1 MTPRTARRRLLA
13 LPVVALA
20 AVGLAAVFGDDE
32 SVRAQSAAG
41 PVGIE
46 AQIGPALNASMLGPA
61 RETGV
66 PGEAWALSTENVTTR
81 VPKTVDGQTLP
92 QTKDYILRYR
102 PAEGWRYV
110 QAPLDEQGGPF
121 AGTLESG
128 RVTAKGGLLLGG
140 LDTTRPSGEQRVV
153 LVRDAT
159 GPTRVVPAPASG
171 ILLPSQGS
179 TPAEALSSSVL
190 AARDGGAGRTE
201 GFVAITGRPQQTG
214 VARWDGT
221 SWTRETICV
230 AADGSAAPAGC
241 SDAETLKDAEF
252 GLTASALATVEGGD
266 AWLLASAHA
275 DAGRGL
281 VLFRRTG
288 SGANVRWALRDIDA
302 PRFAAAETPADGIT
316 AVEPL
321 AGSHAAVAT
330 TDGVWIDGTFRQ
342 NGAARSVTLRITTA
356 GTRSWCDGGACDAP
370 LGFAL
375 RTNATSQA
383 WADGSRIIG
392 PVGDGTGRYAR
403 FDGTTWSVSAAF
415 GAITGG
421 IAFTSLDEG
430 WLNDV
435 HVTRELA
442 GSPLAAWSVPV
453 RRPLTA
459 IASAPGAPA
468 ALETPALAVG
478 IEGNVLRYTPG
489 QGWDSE
495 VRIGGSGVVRDDLR
509 GVAWPEASTAFAVGD
524 EGAMWRWRK
533 ATGLWESDPA
543 APFDFT
549 GHLTGIAFQPGNPD
563 RGFAVGRD
571 GVLLRYGKSWEP
583 VELPAA
589 VATAGPGGGKVDLF
603 GVAFAG
609 SQAIAAAGG
618 GGILVENGN
627 GWQVDE
633 QAAELLKPLGLGARI
648 FAVSGLPDG
657 GAVAAGSAGDNR
669 GLVLERD
676 GPTAPWR
683 FSDQPPT
690 GSVVAAAAFREEGQV
705 RALVSVTPQIWPTS
719 EDVTLPEFDPNS
731 PAPRRA
737 PLSIPVDGYLL
748 RQTAVG
754 WRDEERTKLA
764 SPTADVSRKSDP
776 TLALLTDPAGRGWA
790 VGGWNGGTDSL
801 GRGPLASEPPRAELQ
816 TAAVSRYDAAGPQ
829 GSSNVRAAA
838 PAFDAGKARLLVGG
852 HAQCAA
858 ACADLAPI
866 DISPDRTLARGL
878 GLAAGL
884 AAQSG
889 GPTALAYTGG
899 RIPVSG
905 AGNVAASGAELQ
917 RYGALLGGAAVPTF
931 PVVSA
936 GEATGG
942 TSSGFESVFGG
953 SWAPFGGGAAGAGT
967 RPVTI
972 GAAPV
977 PGRARTH
984 YAVDLDAAGGSF
996 RLVAIDNASGSLAAR
1011 NAVGNPAQ
1019 DQAAWLTQ
1027 VLADAKA
1034 RRLPVVVVGSRS
1046 LNARDTGAASD
1057 AAAVAAILRDGG
1069 ASAYV
1074 FDGAGEQRRTSI
1086 PANSTVTLPSFS
1098 SGTLGYRTLND
1109 VEGRGIPGLLLLEL
1123 EIAARNATTNRA
1135 PVGVRLV
1142 PVLDDLAI
1150 DAVDGR
1156 LLNRSQPAL
1165 FEGLGRRP
1173 RSGDTGDPYVQLPSP
1188 LCGATTREACA
1199 QTRIDP
1205 EVTFHSSDP
1214 DIADFVRVDRSS
1226 TNPRKPFVDP
1236 ATDKPVADP
1245 TSGLICPFNAG
1256 TTTISVSS
1264 GGLTYS
1270 TTITVRDGSVLRPCG
1285 TVPLNPARFAK
1296 PSGDATPP
1304 PPASSPPG
1312 GGANPT
1318 SAVTV
1323 PPPPVPVAP
1332 AVGPA
1337 PPATP
1342 SPSIPVAAAAAVPA
1356 VVVPVVVPPLM
1367 VPPPPAA
1374 ASPAPPP
1381 GTSGASINVPVS
1393 QPVTQAERQ
1402 REEEVAEESSQAYAR
1417 YESTAATNRGSG
1429 PGDHA
1434 AIVAAVLL
1442 AAIGGGTA
1450 LGARRRHVNYAY
1462 ARDRQTRTRRTR

>member
-1 MTPRTARRRLLA
+1 MRRTTRRRLWA
-13 LPVVALA
+13 LPMVALA
-20 AVGLAAVFGDDE
+20 AAGIATVFGDDDR
-32 SVRAQSAAG
+32 VRAQNAAG

-46 AQIGPALNASMLGPA
+46 AQIGPAHRATMLGPA
-61 RETGV
+61 LDSGV
-66 PGEAWALSTENVTTR
+66 AGEAWALSTENVTTR

-92 QTKDYILRYR
+92 ETKDYILRHR

-140 LDTTRPSGEQRVV
+140 VDPTRPDGEQRVV
-153 LVRDAT
+153 LTRDAV
-159 GPTRVVPAPASG
+159 GPTRVVAAPASG
-171 ILLPSQGS
+171 VLRPAQGS
-179 TPAEALSSSVL
+179 VPAETLSSSIL
-190 AARDGGAGRTE
+190 AARDDGAGRTE

-214 VARWDGT
+214 VARWDGAG
-221 SWTRETICV
+221 WTRETICV
-230 AADGSAAPAGC
+230 AEDGTTAPDGC

-252 GLTASALATVEGGD
+252 GLTAAALATVEGGD

-275 DAGRGL
+275 DSGRGL

-288 SGANVRWALRDIDA
+288 SGDDVRWVLRDLGA
-302 PRFAAAETPADGIT
+302 PTFAAAETPADGIT
-316 AVEPL
+316 AVTPL
-321 AGSHAAVAT
+321 AGGRAAVAT
-330 TDGVWIDGTFRQ
+330 TDGVWIDGSFRQ
-342 NGAARSVTLRITTA
+342 NGVARSVTLRITAA

-375 RTNATSQA
+375 RTDATSQA
-383 WADGSRIIG
+383 FADGTRVIG
-392 PVGDGTGRYAR
+392 PVGESTGRYAR
-403 FDGTTWSVSAAF
+403 FDGTTWSISAAF

-421 IAFTSLDEG
+421 VAFTSLDEG
-430 WLNDV
+430 WLGEV
-435 HVTRELA
+435 HVTRQLA
-442 GSPLAAWSVPV
+442 ASPLAAWSVPV

-468 ALETPALAVG
+468 DLATPALAVG
-478 IEGNVLRYTPG
+478 LEGNVLRYTPG

-509 GVAWPEASTAFAVGD
+509 GVAWPEPATAFAVGD
-524 EGAMWRWRK
+524 EGAMWRWRR

-583 VELPAA
+583 MELPAEL
-589 VATAGPGGGKVDLF
+589 ATVGPGGGKADVF

-609 SQAIAAAGG
+609 SQAIAAAGEG
-618 GGILVENGN
+618 GVLIEDGA
-627 GWQVDE
+627 GWRVDP
-633 QAAELLKPLGLGARI
+633 QAAELLKPLGPSARI
-648 FAVSGLPDG
+648 LAVAGLPDG
-657 GAVAAGSAGDNR
+657 GAVAAGTAGDNR

-676 GPTAPWR
+676 GPTSPWR

-690 GSVVAAAAFREEGQV
+690 GAVIAAAAFREDGQV
-705 RALVSVTPQIWPTS
+705 RALVSVTPQVWPTAD
-719 EDVTLPEFDPNS
+719 DVSLPEFDPNS

-737 PLSIPVDGYLL
+737 PLSVPVDGYLL

-776 TLALLTDPAGRGWA
+776 TLALLADAGGRGWA

-816 TAAVSRYDAAGPQ
+816 TASVSRYDAAGPQ
-829 GSSNVRAAA
+829 GSSNVQVVA
-838 PAFDAGKARLLVGG
+838 PTFDAGRARLLVGG

-866 DISPDRTLARGL
+866 DISPDRTLTRGL
-878 GLAAGL
+878 GLAASL
-884 AAQSG
+884 AAQPG

-899 RIPVSG
+899 RVPVSG
-905 AGNVAASGAELQ
+905 AGGSPASGAELQ
-917 RYGALLGGAAVPTF
+917 RYGALLGGAALPTF
-931 PVVSA
+931 PVVAA
-936 GEATGG
+936 GEASGG
-942 TSSGFESVFGG
+942 TSSGFESVFAG
-953 SWAPFGGGAAGAGT
+953 SWAPFGGGPAGAGT
-967 RPVTI
+967 RPVAI
-972 GAAPV
+972 GAAAV

-984 YAVDLDAAGGSF
+984 YAVDLDTAGGTV
-996 RLVAIDNASGSLAAR
+996 RLIAIDNATGSLAAR
-1011 NAVGNPAQ
+1011 NPLGNPVQ

-1034 RRLPVVVVGSRS
+1034 RRIPAVVVGSRS
-1046 LNARDTGAASD
+1046 LNARDAGAAFD
-1057 AAAVAAILRDGG
+1057 AATVAAILRDGG

-1074 FDGAGEQRRTSI
+1074 FDGAGEQRRGSI
-1086 PANSTVTLPSFS
+1086 PANSSVTLPAFS
-1098 SGTLGYRTLND
+1098 SGTLGYRALND

-1123 EIAARNATTNRA
+1123 DVAARDATTNRA

-1156 LLNRSQPAL
+1156 LLNRSQPAR

-1205 EVTFHSSDP
+1205 EVTFRSSDP
-1214 DIADFVRVDRSS
+1214 DIADFVRVDPASS
-1226 TNPRKPFVDP
+1226 NPRKPYIDP
-1236 ATDKPVADP
+1236 ATDKPVPDA
-1245 TSGLICPFNAG
+1245 TSGLICPYNAG
-1256 TTTISVSS
+1256 TTTISISS

-1285 TVPLNPARFAK
+1285 TVPLNPARFPA
-1296 PSGDATPP
+1296 PSGAAAPP
-1304 PPASSPPG
+1304 PPSSPPPA

-1318 SAVTV
+1318 SAVSV

-1337 PPATP
+1337 PPVTP
-1342 SPSIPVAAAAAVPA
+1342 PVAAKPIPPAVPVA
-1356 VVVPVVVPPLM
+1356 MVAPVVIPPLM

-1393 QPVTQAERQ
+1393 QPVAQAERQ
-1402 REEEVAEESSQAYAR
+1402 RDEEVAEESSQAYAR
-1417 YESTAATNRGSG
+1417 YEPAASTNRGSG
-1429 PGDHA
+1429 PGDNA
-1434 AIVAAVLL
+1434 AIIAVVLL

-1450 LGARRRHVNYAY
+1450 LGARRRHVTYAY
-1462 ARDRQTRTRRTR
+1462 ARERQTRTRRTR

>member
-1 MTPRTARRRLLA
+1 MRPTTRRRLLA
-13 LPVVALA
+13 LPVV
-20 AVGLAAVFGDDE
+20 GLAALGIATVFGDDDA
-32 SVRAQSAAG
+32 VRAQNAAG

-46 AQIGPALNASMLGPA
+46 AQIGPALNATMLGPA
-61 RETGV
+61 GDTGV
-66 PGEAWALSTENVTTR
+66 RGEAWALSTENVTTR
-81 VPKTVDGQTLP
+81 VPKTVDGQALP
-92 QTKDYILRYR
+92 ETKDYILRYR

-110 QAPLDEQGGPF
+110 QAPLDEQGAPF
-121 AGTLESG
+121 AGALEDG
-128 RVTAKGGLLLGG
+128 RVTAKGGLFLGAV
-140 LDTTRPSGEQRVV
+140 DSTRPAGQQRVV
-153 LVRDAT
+153 LVRDAA
-159 GPTRVVPAPASG
+159 GPTRVVAAPPSGTLRPA
-171 ILLPSQGS
+171 QGS
-179 TPAEALSSSVL
+179 TPAESLSSSVL
-190 AARDGGAGRTE
+190 AARDDGAGRTE
-201 GFVAITGRPQQTG
+201 GFAAITGRPQQTG

-230 AADGSAAPAGC
+230 AEDGTTAPAGC

-266 AWLLASAHA
+266 TWLLASAHE
-275 DAGRGL
+275 DTGRGL

-288 SGANVRWALRDIDA
+288 SGANVRWALRDVGA

-316 AVEPL
+316 AVAPL

-342 NGAARSVTLRITTA
+342 NGAARSVTLRITAA
-356 GTRSWCDGGACDAP
+356 GTRSWCDGGACDAT

-375 RTNATSQA
+375 RTDATSQA
-383 WADGSRIIG
+383 WADGTRIIG

-403 FDGTTWSVSAAF
+403 FDGTAWSVSAAF

-435 HVTRELA
+435 HVTRELSA
-442 GSPLAAWSVPV
+442 SPLAAWSTPV

-459 IASAPGAPA
+459 IAGAPGTPGD
-468 ALETPALAVG
+468 LGTPALAVG
-478 IEGNVLRYTPG
+478 LDGNVLRYTPG

-509 GVAWPEASTAFAVGD
+509 GVAWPEPATAFAVGD

-583 VELPAA
+583 MELPAELTT
-589 VATAGPGGGKVDLF
+589 VGPGGGKADLY

-609 SQAIAAAGG
+609 SQAIAAAGHG
-618 GGILVENGN
+618 GVLVEDGS
-627 GWQVDE
+627 GWRVDA

-648 FAVSGLPDG
+648 HAVAGLPDG

-676 GPTAPWR
+676 GPTSPWR

-690 GSVVAAAAFREEGQV
+690 GTVTAAAAFREDGQV
-705 RALVSVTPQIWPTS
+705 RALVSVTPQVWPTS
-719 EDVTLPEFDPNS
+719 DDLSLPEFDPNS
-731 PAPRRA
+731 PTPRRA
-737 PLSIPVDGYLL
+737 PLSVPVDGYLL

-776 TLALLTDPAGRGWA
+776 TLALLTDAAGRGWA

-801 GRGPLASEPPRAELQ
+801 GRGPLASEPPRVELQ
-816 TAAVSRYDAAGPQ
+816 TASVSRYDVAGPQ
-829 GSSNVRAAA
+829 GSSNVRVAS
-838 PAFDAGKARLLVGG
+838 PTFDAGRARLLVGG

-866 DISPDRTLARGL
+866 DISPDRTLARAL
-878 GLAAGL
+878 GLSATL
-884 AAQSG
+884 AAQPG
-889 GPTALAYTGG
+889 GPTALAYTGA
-899 RIPVSG
+899 RIPVGG
-905 AGNVAASGAELQ
+905 AGNAAASDAELR
-917 RYGALLGGAAVPTF
+917 RYAALIGGAGLPTF

-953 SWAPFGGGAAGAGT
+953 AWAPFGGGPGGAGT

-977 PGRARTH
+977 AGRARTH
-984 YAVDLDAAGGSF
+984 YAVDLDTAGGTV
-996 RLVAIDNASGSLAAR
+996 RLVAIDNATGSLAAR
-1011 NAVGNPAQ
+1011 NAVGNPVQ
-1019 DQAAWLTQ
+1019 DQAAWLTL

-1034 RRLPVVVVGSRS
+1034 QRIPVIVVGSRS
-1046 LNARDTGAASD
+1046 LNPRDTGAAGD
-1057 AAAVAAILRDGG
+1057 ANAVAAILRDGG

-1074 FDGAGEQRRTSI
+1074 FDGAGEQRRGTI

-1098 SGTLGYRTLND
+1098 SGTLGYRGLND
-1109 VEGRGIPGLLLLEL
+1109 VEGRGVPGLLLLEVD
-1123 EIAARNATTNRA
+1123 AAGRNATTNRA

-1156 LLNRSQPAL
+1156 LLNRSQPAR

-1188 LCGATTREACA
+1188 LCGATTREACV
-1199 QTRIDP
+1199 QTRLDP
-1205 EVTFHSSDP
+1205 EVTFRSSDP
-1214 DIADFVRVDRSS
+1214 DIADFVRVDPAS
-1226 TNPRKPFVDP
+1226 TNPRKPYIDP
-1236 ATDKPVADP
+1236 ATDKPVPDA
-1245 TSGLICPFNAG
+1245 TSGLICPYNAG
-1256 TTTISVSS
+1256 TTTISISS

-1285 TVPLNPARFAK
+1285 TVPLNPARFAS

-1304 PPASSPPG
+1304 PPASTPPG

-1318 SAVTV
+1318 SAVSV
-1323 PPPPVPVAP
+1323 PPPAVPAATP

-1342 SPSIPVAAAAAVPA
+1342 TVAKLPPVIVPA
-1356 VVVPVVVPPLM
+1356 MVAPVVVPPLA

-1393 QPVTQAERQ
+1393 QPVAQAERQ
-1402 REEEVAEESSQAYAR
+1402 RDEEVAEESSQAYAR
-1417 YESTAATNRGSG
+1417 YEPAAATNQGSG
-1429 PGDHA
+1429 PGDNA
-1434 AIVAAVLL
+1434 AILAVVLV

-1462 ARDRQTRTRRTR
+1462 ARERQTRTRRTR